1 MNNTF
6 SEVEVKPSVKFHW
19 VFFAAGLMHTVFLIS
34 FAIMGLY
41 MMVQINVISLVIYI
55 TGGIVTRKGVK
66 QQHALKWI
74 VAFYAEVLL
83 HAIICTIIQGVDVS
97 FYLYPITGMP
107 VYGYLLFAY
116 CDKRSLVRTS
126 LFMAIVTFISGVFVL
141 LFVDLVGTVYSL
153 TGMRELS
160 KSNIAILRGINVTFT
175 TIMLVFFM
183 IVFYLEVTKVLNKY
197 LQSNKQLDFI
207 ATHDALTGLSN
218 RHSLWKF
225 FAELENSGDK
235 YCIVMGDLDD
245 FKKIN
250 DTYGHECGDRVLKG
264 VADIILQKT
273 DEDKDMACRWGGE
286 EILIV
291 MRGEREDCLARVAE
305 IKDMIS
311 ALDITQDG
319 LKVKVSMTFGFAEG
333 GEKGLV
339 CDNNMDEY
347 PDVRCT
353 LTQHD
358 IDNLISIV
366 DKRLY
371 VGKRSGKNVI
381 IAA

>member
-19 VFFAAGLMHTVFLIS
+19 VFFAAGMMHTVFLIS
-34 FAIMGLY
+34 FALMGLY
-41 MMVQINVISLVIYI
+41 MMVQINVISLLIYI

-74 VAFYAEVLL
+74 IAFYAEVLL
-83 HAIICTIIQGVDVS
+83 HAIICTIIQGVEVS

-116 CDKRSLVRTS
+116 CDKQSLVRTS
-126 LFMAIVTFISGVFVL
+126 LFMAVVTFITGLFVL
-141 LFVDLVGTVYSL
+141 LFVDNVGTVYSL
-153 TGMRELS
+153 TGMRELT
-160 KSNIAILRGINVTFT
+160 KTNVVVLRGINVTFT

-218 RHSLWKF
+218 RHSLWNF
-225 FAELENSGDK
+225 FAELVASGDK

-250 DTYGHECGDRVLKG
+250 DTYGHECGDKVLKG

-273 DEDKDMACRWGGE
+273 DAERDMACRWGGE

-291 MRGEREDCLARVAE
+291 MRGEREECLKRVAV

-333 GEKGLV
+333 GEKELI
-339 CDNNMDEY
+339 CDNMDEY
-347 PDVRCT
+347 PNVRCT